1 MYIPWGPLSGAQPTE
16 SSAEDKCNEL
26 EEAWNSCVETAEIL
40 KEEVAEVPIGAI
52 SSPQDFSQKLVTM
65 ISKKYL
71 LFQGFIYSFWVKL
84 PGRIFTPTQELLV
97 V

>member
-52 SSPQDFSQKLVTM
+52 SSPPRFLTEADNYDQQKVSPLPRV
-65 ISKKYL
+65 YL
-71 LFQGFIYSFWVKL
+71 Q
-84 PGRIFTPTQELLV
+84 LLS
-97 V
+97 